1 VQACNGVHR
10 LAHALWHG
18 GLDAFANQIGY
29 ELAHARVV
37 VQGGD
42 QAAAVVT
49 LSGCLVEDGVG
60 TDQAEEGAE
69 VPAEPYG

>member
-37 VQGGD
+37 GQGGEK
-42 QAAAVVT
+42 AAAVVT